1 MLLNPDVARVVSSLL
16 AQVDDDPLQVQ
27 GLPFAPVAPGTR
39 LVRVTR
45 AHASAL
51 MAMCDRHA
59 AEIAHAR
66 MPPTTSHGSV
76 LELMEALFEPPLR
89 AWAWLA
95 EDDGQPAGYL
105 FATVGFSMIERAY
118 YFNVEA
124 LFVPASRRPSGVASA
139 LLTQA
144 RRMAAELGCVDV
156 RWQLPVW
163 QQAERIALPGH
174 GDAAAVAMVQ
184 YVFPTMGGDADVH

>member
-1 MLLNPDVARVVSSLL
+1 MLLNPDAARAVSALL
-16 AQVDDDPLQVQ
+16 SQADDDPLQVQ
-27 GLPFAPVAPGTR
+27 GLPFAPIAPGTR

-59 AEIAHAR
+59 AEIAQAR
-66 MPPTTSHGSV
+66 PLPTASRGSV

-105 FATVGFSMIERAY
+105 FATVGFSMLERAY

-156 RWQLPVW
+156 RWQLPIW
-163 QQAERIALPGH
+163 KQDERIVLPGH
-174 GDAAAVAMVQ
+174 GEAGAVAMVQ
-184 YVFPTMGGDADVH
+184 YVFSTLGGDADVH